1 MRKRE
6 RKLFFYTKK
15 LCERV
20 AREVKKEKERRARAT
35 SYLTV
40 NSFSIEIC
48 KNSRSNLKG
57 IFSCLREGLVP
68 CRSSLPKW
76 RSLAKQV
83 GETPSTTSR
92 FRSTVTNSLTSV
104 FRQSAV
110 WIRPFWDFAARTIPR
125 KKYSLVR
132 LADCVLAIARKMT
145 NVYPTIEPFVDRRF
159 NWKLVRISEK
169 QKKFY

>member
-1 MRKRE
+1 MRKKE
-6 RKLFFYTKK
+6 RKLFFYTKI

-20 AREVKKEKERRARAT
+20 AREVKEKEHRARAT
-35 SYLTV
+35 SNLTV

-57 IFSCLREGLVP
+57 IFCCLREELVP

-83 GETPSTTSR
+83 DETPATTSR

-104 FRQSAV
+104 FR
-110 WIRPFWDFAARTIPR
+110 
-125 KKYSLVR
+125 
-132 LADCVLAIARKMT
+132 
-145 NVYPTIEPFVDRRF
+145 
-159 NWKLVRISEK
+159 
-169 QKKFY
+169 

>member
-1 MRKRE
+1 MRKKE

-20 AREVKKEKERRARAT
+20 AREVKEKEHRARAT

-57 IFSCLREGLVP
+57 IFSCIREGLVP

-92 FRSTVTNSLTSV
+92 FRSTATNSLTSV
-104 FRQSAV
+104 FRGSAV
-110 WIRPFWDFAARTIPR
+110 WIRPFGILRRERSLEKNTHWFDWRIAFSRSRERWQTCTRLSNPLSTDALIESLLQFL
-125 KKYSLVR
+125 KKKR
-132 LADCVLAIARKMT
+132 
-145 NVYPTIEPFVDRRF
+145 
-159 NWKLVRISEK
+159 
-169 QKKFY
+169 KFY